1 MRSAEGPLLFTSG
14 CRHQALPPLLFF
26 FFFFL
31 ALQLAASC
39 AVKVSSC
46 RYGGGLDYSV
56 CQCIKSF
63 EASGIGVFAG
73 QFVIEDE

>member
-14 CRHQALPPLLFF
+14 CRHQALPPLLFVF
-26 FFFFL
+26 SSL

-39 AVKVSSC
+39 AVKVASC

-56 CQCIKSF
+56 WQCINSF

-73 QFVIEDE
+73 QFVIEDA